1 MAYGTDRHQRE
12 YVDSSNEHLVQ
23 PLDCVPKDR
32 SKGGWTNGVQA
43 WKKENGQDIV
53 VGWITPPRQRNKKVK
68 YSKKNNSRTFDTN
81 PNKGEKVK
89 IVNAKREWRKAWGD
103 KVNRADMI
111 NERRQAEKGLDLDAM
126 FSESDEV
133 IVEEE

>member
-1 MAYGTDRHQRE
+1 M
-12 YVDSSNEHLVQ
+12 
-23 PLDCVPKDR
+23 
-32 SKGGWTNGVQA
+32 
-43 WKKENGQDIV
+43 
-53 VGWITPPRQRNKKVK
+53 
-68 YSKKNNSRTFDTN
+68 
-81 PNKGEKVK
+81 K